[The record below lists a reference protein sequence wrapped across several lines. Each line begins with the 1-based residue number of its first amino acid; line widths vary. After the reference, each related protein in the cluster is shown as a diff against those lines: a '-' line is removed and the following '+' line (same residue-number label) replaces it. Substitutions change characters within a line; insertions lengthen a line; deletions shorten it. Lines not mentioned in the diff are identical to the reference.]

1 MVQQLK
7 TERQFRKLQDKLYK
21 DTLKCIEN
29 NQPVKY
35 NNLTKYMKQEAVILS
50 AIRKVS
56 KNRGAYTVGIDNKDI
71 NYYLNM
77 KPEMAI
83 KTFQDL
89 ISHYEPI
96 EIRRKYIPKKNG
108 KLRPLG
114 IPTLQDRIMQEIIR
128 SIIEPIME
136 AQFYKYSFGFRPQ
149 RTTHNS
155 ISYSR
160 QIMLTTQYK
169 YVVEGDI
176 KGYFDNV
183 DHNILIKKI
192 KKMGI
197 KDRKLLMI
205 IKSSLKAGIMNE
217 ISRSEIGTPQGGI
230 LSPIL
235 ANIYLH
241 DFDLWLYNQWRN
253 KKTKN
258 EYSREDAKIYAL
270 KNSSNLIPIYYT
282 RYADDW
288 IIVTNSKE
296 NAEKLKQMAKRYL
309 KENLKLEL
317 SEEKTLITDITK
329 RKVTYLGIDFKAHK
343 NNKGKISVKTKPN
356 IENLEK
362 QVKQINKNIKD
373 IKKFARNKQEVIY
386 EINKVNSQIRG
397 VINYYEVATDVSK
410 YLKKYDRKLLFAW
423 GNVAKKYGGVFIP
436 AKQVDNL
443 KSIHENYEQ
452 KINAIKYQDKLIGMT
467 SLCFCQFIKATQK
480 DPKETPYTPE
490 GREIRN
496 KKLKKKPVKVRA
508 DELFNNTILQC
519 NELGLNNPIYNV
531 EYQLNRAYAYNR
543 DKGKC
548 KCCGIDLYSQVN
560 THHIDKT
567 LPMNKINKVNNL
579 ATLCYDCHKRIHL
592 KTPIVVKNKSDK
604 KAIKINKYWKIINGI
619 K

>member
-1 MVQQLK
+1 
-7 TERQFRKLQDKLYK
+7 
-21 DTLKCIEN
+21 
-29 NQPVKY
+29 
-35 NNLTKYMKQEAVILS
+35 
-50 AIRKVS
+50 
-56 KNRGAYTVGIDNKDI
+56 
-71 NYYLNM
+71 
-77 KPEMAI
+77 
-83 KTFQDL
+83 
-89 ISHYEPI
+89 
-96 EIRRKYIPKKNG
+96 
-108 KLRPLG
+108 
-114 IPTLQDRIMQEIIR
+114 
-128 SIIEPIME
+128 ME
-136 AQFYKYSFGFRPQ
+136 AQFYKYSFGFRNQ

-155 ISYSR
+155 ISYAR

-183 DHNILIKKI
+183 DHSILIKKI

-241 DFDLWLYNQWRN
+241 DFDLWLFNQWRN

-258 EYSREDAKIYAL
+258 EYSREDVKIHAL

-296 NAEKLKQMAKRYL
+296 NAEKLKQMSKRYL

-423 GNVAKKYGGVFIP
+423 G
-436 AKQVDNL
+436 
-443 KSIHENYEQ
+443 
-452 KINAIKYQDKLIGMT
+452 M
-467 SLCFCQFIKATQK
+467 
-480 DPKETPYTPE
+480 
-490 GREIRN
+490 
-496 KKLKKKPVKVRA
+496 
-508 DELFNNTILQC
+508 
-519 NELGLNNPIYNV
+519 
-531 EYQLNRAYAYNR
+531 
-543 DKGKC
+543 
-548 KCCGIDLYSQVN
+548 
-560 THHIDKT
+560 
-567 LPMNKINKVNNL
+567 
-579 ATLCYDCHKRIHL
+579 
-592 KTPIVVKNKSDK
+592 
-604 KAIKINKYWKIINGI
+604 
-619 K
+619 